1 MGHTDM
7 APRLEDH
14 GADPSAKHACTP
26 TLRREVLM
34 TPVESVFKCRPI
46 TLRTARPDPLK
57 IAEVCEIL
65 VERGAGEQ
73 DGEILLEQCVMAGN
87 IQASRRLLDI
97 DIRIKEV
104 RNG

>member
-1 MGHTDM
+1 
-7 APRLEDH
+7 
-14 GADPSAKHACTP
+14 
-26 TLRREVLM
+26 M
-34 TPVESVFKCRPI
+34 TPVESAFKFRPI
-46 TLRTARPDPLK
+46 TLRTARPDPLKK

-87 IQASRRLLDI
+87 IQASRRLLDK

-104 RNG
+104 RNGSVNIQRLLERC